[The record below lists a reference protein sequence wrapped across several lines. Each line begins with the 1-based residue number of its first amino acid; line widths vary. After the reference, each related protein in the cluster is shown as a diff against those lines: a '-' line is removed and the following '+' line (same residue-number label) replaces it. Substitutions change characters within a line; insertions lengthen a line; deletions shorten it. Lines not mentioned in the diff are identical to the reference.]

1 MNRVFDLP
9 DGRCLMLYAEGNRV
23 MVLSTP
29 LRRGNGPLV
38 RHNDC
43 LGGLF
48 SAAFLGRIYYVYEN
62 FGHQIAFGCLDEPSA
77 AIVLSP
83 SAAFPVFT
91 RPRLIELSGR
101 LYLFYEALTETGG
114 RELWMMEPWGN
125 KAQCCLYRGSG
136 SELQCQWY
144 VHGERPLMEICEDGG
159 RRTLLAW
166 DENAGNYMP
175 WDDSQGAGAQAIAA
189 SGERNGELGRERASE
204 LQERNGE
211 LEAELAAS
219 RERCSELEQ
228 ELAASRERC
237 GELEQE
243 VALSRERCG
252 ELEEQLASAAQ
263 QYEELAKTA
272 RELQRI
278 GKHWRE
284 KYMEEKGT
292 SER

>member
-9 DGRCLMLYAEGNRV
+9 DGRCLMLYAEGNRIL
-23 MVLSTP
+23 VLSTP
-29 LRRGNGPLV
+29 LRRSNGPLV

-62 FGHQIAFGCLDEPSA
+62 FGHQIVFGCLDEPSA

-101 LYLFYEALTETGG
+101 LYLFYEALTKTGG

-125 KAQCCLYRGSG
+125 KTPCCLYKSSG
-136 SELQCQWY
+136 HELQCQWY
-144 VHGERPLMEICEDGG
+144 VHGEWPFMEICEDGG

-166 DENAGNYMP
+166 DENGGNYMP

-189 SGERNGELGRERASE
+189 SR
-204 LQERNGE
+204 ERNGE
-211 LEAELAAS
+211 LEAA
-219 RERCSELEQ
+219 
-228 ELAASRERC
+228 
-237 GELEQE
+237 
-243 VALSRERCG
+243 
-252 ELEEQLASAAQ
+252 LASAAR

-284 KYMEEKGT
+284 KYMEEKGS